1 MPDSTSD
8 HASQWAAAERQ
19 RELAVYRYVRAFDAG
34 DFDTMA
40 EVMTQAEVDP
50 ELDRLI
56 VDVNAALH
64 EEAGLPPLQEQAQ
77 LVRALLYQ
85 HLPSGVQRPDE
96 AVAPLTVG
104 NVAAKLETDH
114 ATRTTMAGLSARDR
128 LTNRQLQQSG
138 VILPTPLTG
147 RTIDE
152 LATHLQATASERYW
166 RLFRETAI
174 VLGMARE
181 RGQLELAAARRQR
194 KSRTESRNTAP
205 PVEGRR
211 GAEGGEL
218 TTEATRTSDPG
229 TEETGTGES

>member
-1 MPDSTSD
+1 M
-8 HASQWAAAERQ
+8 
-19 RELAVYRYVRAFDAG
+19 YRYVRAFDAG
-34 DFDTMA
+34 DFDAMA

-50 ELDRLI
+50 ELDRLL

-77 LVRALLYQ
+77 LVRALLYR
-85 HLPSGVQRPDE
+85 HLPSGVQPSEE

-138 VILPTPLTG
+138 LVLPARLTG
-147 RTIDE
+147 RTIVE
-152 LATHLQATASERYW
+152 LATRLQATASERYW

-174 VLGMARE
+174 VLGMAQE
-181 RGQLELAAARRQR
+181 RGQVELAARRQ
-194 KSRTESRNTAP
+194 KSSRTGSQTTAP
-205 PVEGRR
+205 PVQGRR
-211 GAEGGEL
+211 GAEGGAL
-218 TTEATRTSDPG
+218 TTDAENTSDPSTEATGSGRS
-229 TEETGTGES
+229 